1 MAGHRPPHYR
11 RPSAQASRRVKSS
24 LEIAREAPLRPIAE
38 LAAELGLREDE
49 YDLYGRFKLKVR
61 RRVLER
67 LADAPDGR
75 EIVVTAM
82 TPTPLGEGKTTTTI
96 GLAQGLNRIGV
107 RAAPTIRQPSLGPVF
122 GLKGGAAGGGYS
134 QVLPM
139 EDINLHLTGDM
150 HAVAAAH
157 NLAAAFL
164 DNHLFR
170 GNTLNVDPAT
180 IRWPRVIDVNDR
192 ALRRV
197 MLGLGEPKDVRESEW
212 HITAAS
218 EVMAIL
224 ALTSD
229 LHDLRRRLA
238 RVIVAETYDGTPV
251 TLDELHVAGAMTV
264 LLREAI
270 RPNLVQTLEGGPA
283 FIHTGPFANI
293 AHGNSSV
300 IADRI
305 ALKLVDAVVTE
316 SGFGSDMGFQKFADI
331 KCRLSGLRPS
341 AAVIVATIRALKMHG
356 GVGHVVAGHPLDPAL
371 AEENP
376 AAIRLGMANLAH
388 HIGIVTGYG
397 IPAVVAINHFPG
409 DAESEIAV
417 AREMAVAA
425 GARDAVVAQHFA
437 RGGAGAEDLAR
448 AVWSAATEDGGNFH
462 HLTPPGTGLREQIEA
477 IATRVYGADGVDFS
491 GEATKQLHEFDR
503 LGYGDVPVC
512 MAKTALSLSHD
523 ATRKGRPT
531 GFRVPI
537 RDARLF
543 AGAGFVTAY
552 CGDMLMMPGLPSH
565 PSGENVDIDERGETV
580 GLF

>member
-1 MAGHRPPHYR
+1 M
-11 RPSAQASRRVKSS
+11 KSS
-24 LEIAREAPLRPIAE
+24 LDIARAAKLRPIVDVAHD
-38 LAAELGLREDE
+38 LGLRDDE
-49 YDLYGRFKLKVR
+49 LDLFGTYKAKIQPSAIGRLSDR
-61 RRVLER
+61 
-67 LADAPDGR
+67 PDGR
-75 EIVVTAM
+75 EIVVTAL

-139 EDINLHLTGDM
+139 EDINIHFTGDL

-157 NLAAAFL
+157 NLGAAFL

-170 GNTLNVDPAT
+170 GNSLGIDPAT
-180 IRWPRVIDVNDR
+180 VRWPRVIDVNDR

-197 MLGLGEPKDVRESEW
+197 MIGLGDEKALRESEW

-224 ALTSD
+224 ALATD
-229 LHDLRRRLA
+229 IHDLRA
-238 RVIVAETYDGTPV
+238 RIGRCIVGETFKGEPV
-251 TLDELHVAGAMTV
+251 TLEQLDVAGAMTV

-270 RPNLVQTLEGGPA
+270 KPNLVQTLEGGPA
-283 FIHTGPFANI
+283 FIHAGPFANI

-300 IADRI
+300 VADRI

-316 SGFGSDMGFQKFADI
+316 AGFGADMGFQKFVDI
-331 KCRLSGLRPS
+331 KCRLSGIRPA

-356 GVGHVVAGHPLDPAL
+356 GVGHVVAGKPLDETLTREDPDGVRRGC
-371 AEENP
+371 E
-376 AAIRLGMANLAH
+376 NLAQ
-388 HIGIVTGYG
+388 HIEIVRGYG
-397 IPAVVAINHFPG
+397 IPAVVAINAFPT
-409 DAESEIAV
+409 DQPSEVAV
-417 AREMAVAA
+417 VREAALAA
-425 GARDAVVAQHFA
+425 GARAAVVTDHFQ
-437 RGGAGAEDLAR
+437 RGGAGAEELAR
-448 AVWSAATEDGGNFH
+448 AVWDAAQSDG
-462 HLTPPGTGLREQIEA
+462 EQFRFLSRDDATLEERITR

-491 GEATKQLHEFDR
+491 GEATKALAEFER
-503 LGYGDVPVC
+503 LGYGQLPVC
-512 MAKTALSLSHD
+512 MAKTQLSLSHD
-523 ATRKGRPT
+523 PALKGRPR

-565 PSGENVDIDERGETV
+565 PSGEDVDINDAGETI

>member
-1 MAGHRPPHYR
+1 M
-11 RPSAQASRRVKSS
+11 KSS
-24 LEIAREAPLRPIAE
+24 LEIARAAHPRPIADV
-38 LAAELGLREDE
+38 ARDLGLRDTEVE
-49 YDLYGRFKLKVR
+49 LYGTYKAKVSPDA
-61 RRVLER
+61 LER
-67 LADAPDGR
+67 LAVQPDGL
-75 EIVVTAM
+75 EIVVTAI

-139 EDINLHLTGDM
+139 EEINIHFTGDL

-157 NLAAAFL
+157 NLGAAFL

-170 GNTLNVDPAT
+170 GNALGIDPAT
-180 IRWPRVIDVNDR
+180 VRWPRVIDVNDR

-197 MLGLGEPKDVRESEW
+197 MIGLGDPADVREAEW

-224 ALTSD
+224 ALASD
-229 LHDLRRRLA
+229 IHDLRARLGQA
-238 RVIVAETYDGTPV
+238 IVAETFQGEPV
-251 TLDELHVAGAMTV
+251 TLGHLRVAGAMTV
-264 LLREAI
+264 LMREAI
-270 RPNLVQTLEGGPA
+270 KPNLVQTLEGGPA
-283 FIHTGPFANI
+283 FIHAGPFANI

-316 SGFGSDMGFQKFADI
+316 AGFGADMGFQKFVDI
-331 KCRLSGLRPS
+331 KCRLSGIRPA

-356 GVGHVVAGHPLDPAL
+356 GVGHVVAGKPLDAAL
-371 AEENP
+371 LQEDP
-376 AAIRLGMANLAH
+376 DGVRRGCDNLAQ
-388 HIGIVTGYG
+388 HIEIVRGYG
-397 IPAVVAINHFPG
+397 IPAVVAINAFPG
-409 DAESEIAV
+409 DKPSEVAV
-417 AREMAVAA
+417 VTEAALAA
-425 GARDAVVAQHFA
+425 GARAAVVTDHF
-437 RGGAGAEDLAR
+437 RHGGAGAEDLAR
-448 AVWSAATEDGGNFH
+448 AVWDAAREDGEHFRF
-462 HLTPPGTGLREQIEA
+462 LSRDDATLEERITR
-477 IATRVYGADGVDFS
+477 IATRVYGADGVNFS
-491 GEATKQLHEFDR
+491 GEASKALAEFER
-503 LGYGDVPVC
+503 LGYGHLPVC
-512 MAKTALSLSHD
+512 MAKTQLSLSHD
-523 ATRKGRPT
+523 PALKGRPK

-565 PSGENVDIDERGETV
+565 PSGEDVDINDAGETV

>member
-1 MAGHRPPHYR
+1 M
-11 RPSAQASRRVKSS
+11 KSS
-24 LEIAREAPLRPIAE
+24 LDIARDAELRPIAD
-38 LAAELGLREDE
+38 LAAELGLLENE
-49 YDLYGRFKLKVR
+49 YDLYGRYKLKVR
-61 RRVLER
+61 RRILDR
-67 LADAPDGR
+67 LANAPEGR

-170 GNTLNVDPAT
+170 GNALNIDPAT

-197 MLGLGEPKDVRESEW
+197 MLGLGEARDVRESEW

-224 ALTSD
+224 ALAAD
-229 LHDLRRRLA
+229 IQDLRRRLA
-238 RVIVAETYDGTPV
+238 LVIVAETYDGAPV
-251 TLDELHVAGAMTV
+251 LLEQLKVAGAMTV

-300 IADRI
+300 IADRV
-305 ALKLVDAVVTE
+305 ALKLLDAVVTE

-341 AAVIVATIRALKMHG
+341 AAVVVATIRALKMHG
-356 GVGHVVAGHPLDPAL
+356 GVGHVVAGKPLDPAL
-371 AEENP
+371 AEDNP
-376 AAIRLGMANLAH
+376 DAVRAGMANLAR
-388 HIGIVTGYG
+388 HIEIVTGYG

-409 DAESEIAV
+409 DRESEIAV
-417 AREMAVAA
+417 VREAAVAA
-425 GARDAVVAQHFA
+425 GARDAVVAEHFE
-437 RGGAGAEDLAR
+437 RGGAGAEALAR
-448 AVWSAATEDGGNFH
+448 AVWSAATEDGSGSFH
-462 HLTPPGTGLREQIEA
+462 QLVPADTGLAEQIEA

-491 GEATKQLHEFDR
+491 GEATKQLHEFER
-503 LGYGDVPVC
+503 LGYGTVPVC

-523 ATRKGRPT
+523 ATLKGRPT
-531 GFRVPI
+531 GFRIPI

-552 CGDMLMMPGLPSH
+552 CGDMLMMPGLPSQ
-565 PSGENVDIDERGETV
+565 PSGEHVDIDERGETV

>member
-1 MAGHRPPHYR
+1 M
-11 RPSAQASRRVKSS
+11 KSS
-24 LEIAREAPLRPIAE
+24 LEIAREATLRPITQIARD
-38 LAAELGLREDE
+38 LGLNEDE
-49 YDLYGRFKLKVR
+49 IELYGTYKAKVSPLAYER
-61 RRVLER
+61 RKDL
-67 LADAPDGR
+67 PDGR
-75 EIVVTAM
+75 EIVVTAI
-82 TPTPLGEGKTTTTI
+82 TPTPLGEGKTTTTV

-107 RAAPTIRQPSLGPVF
+107 RTAATIRQPSLGPVF
-122 GLKGGAAGGGYS
+122 GLKGGAAGGGLS

-139 EDINLHLTGDM
+139 EEINIHFTGDL

-170 GNTLNVDPAT
+170 GNALNIDPAT

-197 MLGLGEPKDVRESEW
+197 EIGLGEKSESVRQSEW

-224 ALTSD
+224 ALADD
-229 LHDLRRRLA
+229 LADLRQRLG
-238 RVIVAETYDGTPV
+238 RVIVAEDYNGEPV
-251 TLDELHVAGAMTV
+251 TLEQLQVAGAMAV
-264 LLREAI
+264 LMREAI
-270 RPNLVQTLEGGPA
+270 KPNLVQTLEGGPA
-283 FIHTGPFANI
+283 FIHAGPFANI

-300 IADRI
+300 VADRI

-316 SGFGSDMGFQKFADI
+316 AGFGSDMGFQKFIDI
-331 KCRLSGLRPS
+331 KCRLSGLRPA

-356 GVGHVVAGHPLDPAL
+356 GVGHVVAGKALDPAL
-371 AEENP
+371 EEENP
-376 AAIRLGMANLAH
+376 DGVERGCANLVQ
-388 HIGIVTGYG
+388 HIRIVRGYG
-397 IPAVVAINHFPG
+397 LPAVVAINSFPT
-409 DAESEIAV
+409 DKPSEIAV
-417 AREMAVAA
+417 VQRMSLAA
-425 GARDAVVAQHFA
+425 GAEAAVVSDHFA

-448 AVWSAATEDGGNFH
+448 AVWAAAKEGAPNFRFLSREDAS
-462 HLTPPGTGLREQIEA
+462 LEERIER
-477 IATRVYGADGVDFS
+477 IATRVYGADGVDLS
-491 GEATKQLHEFDR
+491 GEAQKQLHEFER
-503 LGYGDVPVC
+503 LGHGHMPVC

-523 ATRKGRPT
+523 PTLKGKPS

-552 CGDMLMMPGLPSH
+552 CGEMMMMPGLPTH
-565 PSGENVDIDERGETV
+565 PSGEQVDINEDGDTV